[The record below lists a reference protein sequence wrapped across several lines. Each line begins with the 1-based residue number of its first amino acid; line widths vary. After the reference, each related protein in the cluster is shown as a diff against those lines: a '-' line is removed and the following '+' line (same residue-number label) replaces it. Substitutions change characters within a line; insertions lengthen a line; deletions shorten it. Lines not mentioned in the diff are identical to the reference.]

1 LRLYRKIGIDGNWEP
16 VVGANGDSINGNG
29 TSCWISHNM
38 GADSSTY
45 SHFITNVTGTY
56 EDMPNT
62 TNNVYYTAFWKSKL
76 DGTSGKLY
84 LNKAAI
90 DDINANYPLPSSSW
104 TATEIWNNGTPYTPT
119 ITAIAIAHEKVG
131 ISKANSSLVI
141 GDENPDLFSIWN
153 ESLHAK
159 FIRRGEDFECV
170 ENQLAVGGR
179 SLSVRTSRATYSDIH
194 LPLHGMH
201 QGSNA
206 SIALAAVEEF
216 FDAALNIEIVREGFS
231 AVAMPGRFEVLGRQ
245 PLVVVDGAHNPAGA
259 DVCAEVFFDDF
270 SPEGKRILVVGTVRG
285 RDPEQLLSALR
296 VDEFDAV
303 ICCTAPTARGLSAN
317 ELGGVARQ
325 MGCDEVVI
333 CDTVENACEK
343 AINMATEEDAVLVA
357 GSLYVVGSART
368 LLRRIL

>member
-1 LRLYRKIGIDGNWEP
+1 MEFAG
-16 VVGANGDSINGNG
+16 
-29 TSCWISHNM
+29 
-38 GADSSTY
+38 
-45 SHFITNVTGTY
+45 
-56 EDMPNT
+56 
-62 TNNVYYTAFWKSKL
+62 
-76 DGTSGKLY
+76 
-84 LNKAAI
+84 
-90 DDINANYPLPSSSW
+90 
-104 TATEIWNNGTPYTPT
+104 PT
-119 ITAIAIAHEKVG
+119 LQHIAHEKVG

-141 GDENPDLFSIWN
+141 GDDNPELFPIWN

-159 FIRRGEDFECV
+159 LIRRGENFELN

-179 SLSVRTSRATYSDIH
+179 SLSVRTSRASYSDIH
-194 LPLHGMH
+194 LPLHGIH

-216 FDAALNIEIVREGFS
+216 FDAALNIEIVREGLAS
-231 AVAMPGRFEVLGRQ
+231 VLMPGRFEVLGRQ
-245 PLVVVDGAHNPAGA
+245 PLVIVDGAHNPAGA

-270 SPEGKRILVVGTVRG
+270 SPEGKRILVVGTLKG

-303 ICCTAPTARGLSAN
+303 ICCTAPTARGLSAG
-317 ELGGVARQ
+317 ELGEVARR

-333 CDTVENACEK
+333 CDTVDHACEK
-343 AINMATEEDAVLVA
+343 ALNMATEEDAVLVA